1 MTNNHPQQPQEQ
13 ISSNST
19 TKVEPPSIFESVIK
33 GVGEFAV
40 TATLAAQSGKNVVET
55 AFGIGSAISHTVA
68 QTGKAVV
75 ETTTNVSSAI
85 SQTTSETG
93 KNVVATATGVGEV
106 VSNSVTQTGKIM
118 LDTATGMST
127 VAAQQM
133 LGAIEQATQNAGQT
147 ISFLTDNWFLKRLT
161 GILRLDWLMGAADRV
176 DLEKAQATVR
186 KLQQEHPQETPSQIA
201 HRLMVE
207 KAMYGG
213 GVGLVTSLV
222 PGQAMAFLAV
232 DLATTTMLQAEM
244 VYQIAAAYGLDLK
257 DPARKGEVLGIF
269 GLALGGSRALKAG
282 VTLLRN
288 LPLAGMVI
296 GASSN
301 AVILYTL
308 GYAACRFYEARG
320 NAATTET
327 ALVDVKEGSEQYL
340 EKAIAQQA
348 VMDQILVHTI
358 LASHPEKSWEKIL
371 PELQKLNFSPASLE
385 AIAAN
390 INSPQPIDSLLNQL
404 SRDYAMPLLAQCY
417 RIAQSEGI
425 TTPAE
430 QEIIDKIAAK
440 FDINLN
446 QIKQIVEGDRPLTN
460 L

>member
-1 MTNNHPQQPQEQ
+1 
-13 ISSNST
+13 
-19 TKVEPPSIFESVIK
+19 
-33 GVGEFAV
+33 
-40 TATLAAQSGKNVVET
+40 
-55 AFGIGSAISHTVA
+55 
-68 QTGKAVV
+68 
-75 ETTTNVSSAI
+75 
-85 SQTTSETG
+85 
-93 KNVVATATGVGEV
+93 
-106 VSNSVTQTGKIM
+106 M

-147 ISFLTDNWFLKRLT
+147 ISFLSDNWFLKRLT
-161 GILRLDWLMGAADRV
+161 GILRLDWLMGAADRI
-176 DLEKAQATVR
+176 DLDKAQATVR

-301 AVILYTL
+301 AVMLYTL
-308 GYAACRFYEARG
+308 GYAACRFYEAKG

-327 ALVDVKEGSEQYL
+327 ALVDVKEGSEHYL

-358 LASHPEKSWEKIL
+358 LASHPEKSWEEIL

-390 INSPQPIDSLLNQL
+390 IKSPQPIDSLLNQL
-404 SRDYAMPLLAQCY
+404 SLDYAMPLLAQCY

-430 QEIIDKIAAK
+430 QEILDKIAAK

-446 QIKQIVEGDRPLTN
+446 QIEQIVESDRPLTN
-460 L
+460 I